1 MDYPMS
7 QAFPLPT
14 RKPDCNDPDIPV
26 YATAVMDAVMP
37 PPRTL
42 NKDRSSRVILPKLKS
57 KVMSN
62 IEINAMREQGFT
74 TGLARA
80 MTQNNAT
87 FPLRIWV
94 IDNSGSM
101 NRPDGH
107 RLVES
112 ATRKDV
118 KVVSCTRWTEIQQ
131 TVDYH
136 VQMAALLQAPTV
148 FRLLNDPGRAVGPQQ
163 FSVCENG
170 PDNLD
175 HEVALAQSVML
186 NATPAGVT
194 PLVAHSL
201 GIRQN
206 VLNLEPPLRQDGTKV
221 ANLLATDGVPTDGF
235 GPRNDRRQLQDH
247 EVPERTNYH
256 YFNSSDFF
264 ELVCYVVIIL
274 IFVCVSVVNTVHQ
287 RPIPFQ
293 LLPDGSYVENQ
304 VNSQNLTGE
313 TIPDWL
319 LLLLSVIAPLLFQL
333 ALSKFYGSTGDM
345 HSTAS
350 VYVLGLG
357 LTYLTVEFV
366 KLYVGYPRP
375 NFYSMCKPSA
385 NYSACTAEGSDSGR
399 KAFPSGHAAIA
410 FCGLSLLTFF
420 IQHRFGVPSQP
431 TVIVQYPDGRFV
443 LKYTNGPPRKARVYS
458 ILSLAPMALATFIAA
473 SRVHDNMHFP
483 ADVVGGAVLGT
494 ALSFFFHSLWF
505 PSLPK

>member
-7 QAFPLPT
+7 QAFHLPT

-163 FSVCENG
+163 FSVGENG

-186 NATPAGVT
+186 NANPAGVT
-194 PLVAHSL
+194 PLVAHIL
-201 GIRQN
+201 EIRQN
-206 VLNLEPPLRQDGTKV
+206 VLNLEPKLRQDGTKV
-221 ANLLATDGVPTDGF
+221 AIILATDGLPTDGF
-235 GPRNDRRQLQDH
+235 GTCNDSTKRDLVNALKSLEGLPVWVVIRLCTDEEDVVEFYNSLDSQLELSLEVLDDFMEEAKEVYEHNKWLNYALPLHRCREMGYNNRLLDLLDERQLTID
-247 EVPERTNYH
+247 EVRQ
-256 YFNSSDFF
+256 F
-264 ELVCYVVIIL
+264 L
-274 IFVCVSVVNTVHQ
+274 
-287 RPIPFQ
+287 R
-293 LLPDGSYVENQ
+293 
-304 VNSQNLTGE
+304 
-313 TIPDWL
+313 L
-319 LLLLSVIAPLLFQL
+319 LLGDSVMTVDPQ
-333 ALSKFYGSTGDM
+333 GDM
-345 HSTAS
+345 KGFLLHVSKLLEMEPMQWNPITKKLSPWVDVKKLAE
-350 VYVLGLG
+350 
-357 LTYLTVEFV
+357 TYKEHA
-366 KLYVGYPRP
+366 YGQ
-375 NFYSMCKPSA
+375 
-385 NYSACTAEGSDSGR
+385 GSGCR
-399 KAFPSGHAAIA
+399 CAI
-410 FCGLSLLTFF
+410 
-420 IQHRFGVPSQP
+420 
-431 TVIVQYPDGRFV
+431 
-443 LKYTNGPPRKARVYS
+443 
-458 ILSLAPMALATFIAA
+458 M
-473 SRVHDNMHFP
+473 
-483 ADVVGGAVLGT
+483 
-494 ALSFFFHSLWF
+494 
-505 PSLPK
+505 

>member
-1 MDYPMS
+1 MDYPIS
-7 QAFPLPT
+7 QFVPPST
-14 RKPDCNDPDIPV
+14 RQTDWNDPDIPV

-74 TGLARA
+74 SSLARA

-163 FSVCENG
+163 FSVGENG

-186 NATPAGVT
+186 NANPAGVT
-194 PLVAHSL
+194 PLVAHIL
-201 GIRQN
+201 EIRQN
-206 VLNLEPPLRQDGTKV
+206 VLNLEPKLRQDGTKV
-221 ANLLATDGVPTDGF
+221 AIILATDGLPTDGF
-235 GPRNDRRQLQDH
+235 GTCNDSTKRDLVNALKSLEGLPVWVVIRLCTDEEDVVEFYNSLDSQLELSLEVLDDFMEEAKEVYEHNKWLNYALPLHRCREMGYNNRLLDLLDERQLTID
-247 EVPERTNYH
+247 EVRQ
-256 YFNSSDFF
+256 F
-264 ELVCYVVIIL
+264 L
-274 IFVCVSVVNTVHQ
+274 
-287 RPIPFQ
+287 R
-293 LLPDGSYVENQ
+293 
-304 VNSQNLTGE
+304 
-313 TIPDWL
+313 L
-319 LLLLSVIAPLLFQL
+319 LLGDSVMTVDPQ
-333 ALSKFYGSTGDM
+333 GDM
-345 HSTAS
+345 KGFLRLVNNLLDREPKQWNPNTKNLSSWVDTMKLAKI
-350 VYVLGLG
+350 YKEKRGG
-357 LTYLTVEFV
+357 CTV
-366 KLYVGYPRP
+366 
-375 NFYSMCKPSA
+375 M
-385 NYSACTAEGSDSGR
+385 
-399 KAFPSGHAAIA
+399 
-410 FCGLSLLTFF
+410 
-420 IQHRFGVPSQP
+420 
-431 TVIVQYPDGRFV
+431 
-443 LKYTNGPPRKARVYS
+443 
-458 ILSLAPMALATFIAA
+458 
-473 SRVHDNMHFP
+473 
-483 ADVVGGAVLGT
+483 
-494 ALSFFFHSLWF
+494 
-505 PSLPK
+505 